1 MSQPSDNTI
10 RYYDDHTDEYV
21 TSTFKMDMESLYQ
34 PFLELI
40 PACGRILDAGCGSG
54 RDTKAFLERGYDVT
68 AIDAS
73 SKMVESAA
81 QLTGVTVEQ
90 VCFQELEY
98 EAEFHGVW
106 ACASLLH
113 VPQSE
118 LDDVLERIQLAL
130 RPGGVCCMSFKLGEE
145 ERLHGDR
152 RWIRGLD
159 FRFLKHFLRVC
170 RHCLGNV
177 GYQPMV
183 AFPFPAGPSR
193 AGFPAYRPCSGV

>member
-1 MSQPSDNTI
+1 
-10 RYYDDHTDEYV
+10 
-21 TSTFKMDMESLYQ
+21 MDMESLYQ

-113 VPQSE
+113 VPRSE

-130 RPGGVCCMSFKLGEE
+130 RPGGVCFMSFKLGEE

-152 RWIRGLD
+152 RFTDFTAQSLDSCLAGHLD
-159 FRFLKHFLRVC
+159 FHVIRVWISDDV
-170 RHCLGNV
+170 RPERNDQWVNALV
-177 GYQPMV
+177 GKRSY
-183 AFPFPAGPSR
+183 
-193 AGFPAYRPCSGV
+193 